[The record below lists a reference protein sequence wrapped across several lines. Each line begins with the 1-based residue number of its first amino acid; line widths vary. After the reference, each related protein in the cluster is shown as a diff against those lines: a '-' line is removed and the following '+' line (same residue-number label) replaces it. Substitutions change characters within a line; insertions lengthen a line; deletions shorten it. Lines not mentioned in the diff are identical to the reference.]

1 MRHSFVLLL
10 AVAALP
16 LRVAGAQETGTVAG
30 AVTASGTGAAL
41 AGATVTI
48 TGTPLGATTGPD
60 GRYAIAGVPPG
71 TYRVRARLIGYATAV
86 DSGVVVRAGETTTAH
101 FPLQAQAVQ
110 LEAVVAIGYATVE
123 KRDLTGAVASVSG
136 DAVTTQAAPTATINT
151 ALQGRA
157 AGVQVVTNS
166 GMPGVGASVRI
177 RGTNSI
183 TANSEPLYV
192 VDGIPAEQG
201 VGGTSITA
209 QDPRTNPLMSIDPN
223 EVESIDVLKDAS
235 ATGIYGARG
244 ANGVVLITTKR
255 GRSGE
260 SHFTV
265 ESSYGFQRISRFIP
279 VLTGPQYMALRNEA
293 VFNATR
299 DSTRLPYSAAQIA
312 SAPTYNYPA
321 MMLRSCGGWACIAAP
336 QASEAITLSGG
347 GDRMR
352 FLFSGNYMKQ
362 DGIQIGSDFERY
374 GVRFNLDAEV
384 NPRFRMG
391 TSLSLTTVNR
401 NAPRVENGSIGAGA
415 NGMLAAMQ
423 FDPSLSPRDA
433 NGNWTLSAIL
443 GEQVEN
449 PVANASELIDR
460 STTSRVVGSF
470 WGELAI
476 SEALKLRS
484 TFGGTFSFDG
494 AEYYAPR
501 TVAPGRSA
509 GGDSYIAAT
518 PLPARQ
524 LVNENTLTYRRALG
538 PGRIDVLGGFSVQT
552 AHSELDTAK
561 AQGCPSD
568 ATTYYAY
575 GSCRTLRPPYSGT
588 SEWALVS
595 YLGRINYEVSNRY
608 LFTLTGRTDG
618 SSRFGANNKWAFF
631 PSAAFAWRVSDEPF
645 LAKQSFFD
653 DLKLRLSY
661 GKTGNQAI
669 NPYQSL
675 DQLGVCWYS
684 TGGVEINA
692 LCPTSTEGNPDLRWE
707 TQKQFNVGID
717 ASVLR
722 GRIAVSV
729 DAYHSL
735 TNDLLLSVPLPAT
748 SGFTSQ
754 LRNIGSV
761 QNNGVE
767 LSLTSVNV
775 QGLRLGWRS
784 TLSVAHNRNKV
795 LNLGTA
801 TQIIPTVRGSGF
813 VEGQATSIVK
823 VGEPLGAIYGFKT
836 IGLWQQGDQC
846 YLTNPADCTPGEY
859 KIVDVNGD
867 GKIDLNDR
875 TIVGYADP
883 TLYGGLSNNLS
894 YGPFTLDLFLNFS
907 YGNQVVDMSRVFNGL
922 ATGFMNERADV
933 LNRWTPENTNTDI
946 PRANFA
952 RPRRIYSA
960 LVEDG
965 SFLRL
970 QTLTLGY
977 QLPSRLVWGAK
988 AGRVYVTGQNLWIA
1002 TKYSGFDPEVNSM
1015 GGDARQRGIDD
1026 GAYPR
1031 ARVWNFGV
1039 NLTF

>member
-1 MRHSFVLLL
+1 MRYVVLL
-10 AVAALP
+10 AVTLLP
-16 LRVAGAQETGTVAG
+16 LEAGLAQETGSIAG
-30 AVTASGTGAAL
+30 AVTAFETGAAL
-41 AGATVTI
+41 SGATITI
-48 TGTPLGATTGPD
+48 PGGVLSATSAPD
-60 GRYAIAGVPPG
+60 GRYTIANVPPG
-71 TYRVRARLIGYATAV
+71 TYRVQARLIGYATAS
-86 DSGVVVRAGETTTAH
+86 DTGVVVTVGQTATADFRLQVRAIE
-101 FPLQAQAVQ
+101 
-110 LEAVVAIGYATVE
+110 LEAVVAIGYATVQ

-136 DAVTTQAAPTATINT
+136 DAVTMKAAPTTTINT

-166 GMPGVGASVRI
+166 GMPGIGASVRI

-201 VGGTSITA
+201 VGGTSAAA
-209 QDPRTNPLMSIDPN
+209 QDPKNNPLMSIDPN
-223 EVESIDVLKDAS
+223 EIESIDVLKDAS

-279 VLTGPQYMALRNEA
+279 VLTGPQYRELRNEA
-293 VFNATR
+293 VFNATK
-299 DSTRLPYSAAQIA
+299 DSTHLPYSPAQIA

-321 MMLRSCGGWACIAAP
+321 MMLRSCGGGACVAAP
-336 QASEAITLSGG
+336 QASEAVTLSGG
-347 GDRMR
+347 SERMR

-384 NPRFRMG
+384 SPRFRMG

-401 NAPRVENGSIGAGA
+401 NAPRVENGSVGAGA

-423 FDPSLSPRDA
+423 FDPSLAPRDA

-449 PVANASELIDR
+449 PVANASALIAR
-460 STTSRVVGSF
+460 NTSSRLVGSVF
-470 WGELAI
+470 GEPAI

-484 TFGGTFSFDG
+484 TVGGTFSFDG
-494 AEYYAPR
+494 VQYYAPR

-509 GGDSYIAAT
+509 GGDSYIVAT
-518 PLPARQ
+518 PLPSRQ
-524 LVNENTLTYRRALG
+524 LINENTLTYRRALG
-538 PGRIDVLGGFSVQT
+538 PGRIDLLGGFSVQT

-575 GSCRTLRPPYSGT
+575 GSCRTLRPPCSGT

-645 LAKQSFFD
+645 LRKQSLFD

-692 LCPTSTEGNPDLRWE
+692 LCPSGTEGNPDLRWE

-722 GRIAVSV
+722 SRIAFSF
-729 DAYHSL
+729 DAYHSV

-767 LSLTSVNV
+767 LSVTTANV
-775 QGLRLGWRS
+775 QGVRLGWRS
-784 TLSVAHNRNKV
+784 TLSVAHNRSKV
-795 LNLGTA
+795 LDLGTA
-801 TQIIPTVRGSGF
+801 TQIIPTVRGGGF

-836 IGLWQQGDQC
+836 TGLWQQGDQC

-883 TLYGGLSNNLS
+883 KLYGGLSNSLS
-894 YGPFTLDLFLNFS
+894 YGPFTLDVFMNFS

-922 ATGFMNERADV
+922 STGFMNERADV
-933 LNRWTPENTNTDI
+933 LNRWTPQHTNTDI

-977 QLPSRLVWGAK
+977 QLPSRLLWGAK
-988 AGRVYVTGQNLWIA
+988 GGRMYVTGQNLWIA

-1031 ARVWNFGV
+1031 ARVWNVGV
-1039 NLTF
+1039 DLTF